1 MMNLKKMFDVT
12 GQVTL
17 PTRQP
22 GSYFTHAFLKIDGDR
37 TFGVSMLIVT
47 KPLNSTSEYRA
58 NLLNLYRRARR
69 ISADVSY
76 PNTANY
82 QKIGPI
88 SPSMFH
94 SLGVH
99 DRYYDEVDVALD

>member
-47 KPLNSTSEYRA
+47 KPLNSTYE
-58 NLLNLYRRARR
+58 
-69 ISADVSY
+69 
-76 PNTANY
+76 
-82 QKIGPI
+82 
-88 SPSMFH
+88 
-94 SLGVH
+94 
-99 DRYYDEVDVALD
+99 